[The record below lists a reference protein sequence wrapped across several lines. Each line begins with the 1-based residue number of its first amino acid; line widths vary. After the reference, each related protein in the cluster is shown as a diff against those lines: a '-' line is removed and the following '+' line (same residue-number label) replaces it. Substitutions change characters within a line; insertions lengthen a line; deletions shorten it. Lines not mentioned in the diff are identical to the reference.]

1 MANLN
6 FDLNELELENFG
18 SWPLPLKAILAG
30 ILAIAV
36 FVLGFWVDTKRS
48 ILTLEDAQK
57 QEVELKSQFEQKHF
71 RSANLP
77 AYREQMK
84 IMKETFG
91 TLLRQLPEKT
101 EVPGLIEDIS
111 QQGLAVGLE
120 FKSIKLLPEQTVDF
134 YVELPMELTLVGN
147 YHQLAQ
153 FVSNVSS
160 LPRIVTLHNFSIT
173 PVEHI
178 KDGSQLLITLTA
190 KTYRYTSVRDVSE
203 HAEVKNK

>member
-30 ILAIAV
+30 ILAISV
-36 FVLGFWVDTKRS
+36 FVLGFWVDTKKS
-48 ILTLEDAQK
+48 ISMLEEAQK

-71 RSANLP
+71 RAVNLP

-120 FKSIKLLPEQTVDF
+120 FKSIQILPEQTVDF

-173 PVEHI
+173 PVEHV

-190 KTYRYTSVRDVSE
+190 KTYRYTSIRDISE
-203 HAEVKNK
+203 HAEVKAK

>member
-18 SWPLPLKAILAG
+18 SWPLPLKVILAG
-30 ILAIAV
+30 ILAIAL
-36 FVLGFWVDTKRS
+36 FVLGFWVDTKKS
-48 ILTLEDAQK
+48 ISVLEDAQK
-57 QEVELKSQFEQKHF
+57 QEVELKTQFEQKHF
-71 RSANLP
+71 RAVNLP

-84 IMKETFG
+84 MMKETFG

-173 PVEHI
+173 PVEQI
-178 KDGSQLLITLTA
+178 KDGSQLLINLTA
-190 KTYRYTSVRDVSE
+190 KTYRYTSIRDTSE
-203 HAEVKNK
+203 HVEAKTK